1 MTSSKTLWTMMVAG
15 MVMRIAN
22 PQGAELMDKIA
33 NRLDE
38 DDILFLFQ
46 HQEPGLDERPDNDQL
61 QLT

>member
-1 MTSSKTLWTMMVAG
+1 MMVAG